1 MASQIAEVRMKPFVI
16 LAITD
21 AQRESLLSE
30 SKLQEITKTLEDM
43 SLQLAQK
50 DFSLVY
56 IQEIELAC
64 KCVLGITNLGLLI
77 ESENNIEKAK
87 ILLSQKNIMDFFR
100 IGWTKIMN
108 LEKVNPEPY
117 KKVYL
122 NFSLEA
128 NNSFNSLQ
136 LFERIVKEYGNINKL
151 KQLNKQLVSVYY
163 GKFYENEIDQE
174 CEVPSHRICSIIT
187 KIFIGT
193 TQSKG
198 PLNKTELLQFVEF
211 MFRYSKEELIKKIR
225 TDRNIIEVGK
235 SLPIEI
241 QSEFF
246 EIVDM
251 FLDAQNYPIDEIY
264 RIKQANPDYN
274 VKVIACLISG
284 SNNLDIQECVMP
296 DIASELSDIQRKN
309 LNLGDDPMILE

>member
-21 AQRESLLSE
+21 AQRDSLLSE
-30 SKLQEITKTLEDM
+30 HRLQEITKTLEDM

-64 KCVLGITNLGLLI
+64 KCVLGITNLGLII

-108 LEKVNPEPY
+108 LEKIKPEPY

-136 LFERIVKEYGNINKL
+136 LFEIILKEYSNIDKL

-174 CEVPSHRICSIIT
+174 CEVPSNRICSIIT

-193 TQSKG
+193 IESKG
-198 PLNKTELLQFVEF
+198 PLNKTELLQFVELTF
-211 MFRYSKEELIKKIR
+211 QYSKEELINKIR

-246 EIVDM
+246 EILDM

-284 SNNLDIQECVMP
+284 SNNLDIEECVMP
-296 DIASELSDIQRKN
+296 DIASELSDIQRKK
-309 LNLGDDPMILE
+309 LKLGDDRMILE